1 VNPSIVE
8 AILAAGAIVTALVVV
23 GRLVVN
29 AANGIHAIQ
38 EAIGTDSEGKTLAE
52 RHEQTEAHLRE
63 MDGRV
68 SVIEQ
73 VLSPPGQTSLPARVE
88 KLEDD
93 VKEVGAKVDT
103 LTQLVKD
110 DIQRGRE

>member
-1 VNPSIVE
+1 MNPSFVE

-23 GRLVVN
+23 GRAVGN
-29 AANGIHAIQ
+29 AARGIHAIQ
-38 EAIGTDSEGKTLAE
+38 EAIGVDSEGKTLAE

-73 VLSPPGQTSLPARVE
+73 VLSPPGQTSLPARVSA
-88 KLEDD
+88 LEDD
-93 VKEVGAKVDT
+93 VKKVGASVET
-103 LTQLVKD
+103 LTQIVKD
-110 DIQRGRE
+110 DLKGRE